1 VNVPADLRYTPTHE
15 WVRMEGGMAVVGIT
29 EFAVHA
35 IKDVVFLELP
45 DVGRKLEAGKPF
57 GVVESVKAVF
67 DLNCPVS
74 GEVAEVNTKAA
85 EDFTL
90 LQDAYGK
97 GWLLK
102 VRAAGLDLSQSMD
115 AAAYQ
120 THCANEHH

>member
-1 VNVPADLRYTPTHE
+1 LNIPADLKFTATHE
-15 WVRMEGGMAVVGIT
+15 WVRMEGGTAVVGIT

-45 DVGRKLEAGKPF
+45 EVGKALQAGSPF

-67 DLNCPVS
+67 ELNSPVD
-74 GEVAEVNTKAA
+74 GTVAEVNQQVAG
-85 EDFTL
+85 DFGL
-90 LQDAYGK
+90 FKDPYGA

-102 VRAAGLDLSQSMD
+102 VRAASLPAGLMD

-120 THCANEHH
+120 AHCAAEQH